1 MKNFFLTLILYVV
14 PCNAL
19 QAQLSHADSLIKKLA
34 ETGNVKEKIEICKEL
49 SANLGIK
56 DFQRNIEYA
65 RTGLQLASKENDSAS
80 IAILFSNLGFGH
92 YFSGHLDSASFYYFK
107 SIQILEG
114 RKMYPELAEAYNRTA
129 RLYRKTKSLPRAHQ
143 FYIKA
148 MQLYRQMKN
157 DEGIA
162 TIYNEDGVVYEY
174 EEKYDD
180 AIKNYSASLAI
191 RRQMNDSVGIA
202 YSLNFIAGVY
212 VLQKK
217 FTEAEDY
224 LEQTLA
230 IREALKDTFT
240 IALTWS
246 DFGSMYKESG
256 DYANAISSL
265 QKSNEAAAKMKYPEL
280 MLNNFRMMSDAA
292 SAQNNYADAYN
303 YISAYNS
310 LKDSIYTLESNKQV
324 EELSAK
330 YETAEKEKQIQE
342 QQFQIARRNYWIAG
356 ISGLFLACGLLGYSW
371 YKRYKLKKQAEMQQ
385 ALIHERE
392 TAVKA
397 VMDAEENERRRIAG
411 DLHDGVGQTMSAA
424 RMNLSA
430 LSHALQ
436 LSTDEQ
442 KNNFEKI
449 KQLIDESCNEVRTV
463 SHNMMPGSL
472 AKRGLALAVRD
483 FTDKI
488 NQHVLKVNFYAEGF
502 DTPGDTNKETVLY
515 RVIQECVNNVIKH
528 AHAGMLDIS
537 LIKDADGIS
546 VSIED
551 NGKGF
556 AATAANKDE
565 GIGLKNIKARIG
577 FLKGTVEWHSSPGRG
592 TLVAIHVPA

>member
-1 MKNFFLTLILYVV
+1 M
-14 PCNAL
+14 
-19 QAQLSHADSLIKKLA
+19 QAQLSHTDSLIKSLSGN
-34 ETGNVKEKIEICKEL
+34 GNVHEKIEACKEL
-49 SANLGIK
+49 SSNLDLK
-56 DFQRNIEYA
+56 DFQKNIAYA
-65 RTGLQLASKENDSAS
+65 RAGLQLASEEKDSAS
-80 IAILFSNLGFGH
+80 IAILLNNLGFGH
-92 YFSGHLDSASFYYFK
+92 YFSGHFDSASFYYFK
-107 SIQILEG
+107 SIQMLEN
-114 RKMYPELAEAYNRTA
+114 RKMYPELAEAYNRLA

-143 FYIKA
+143 FYAKA
-148 MQLYRQMKN
+148 MQLYKQMKN
-157 DEGIA
+157 NEGIA

-174 EEKYDD
+174 EEKYND
-180 AIKNYSASLAI
+180 AIKNYEASLAI
-191 RRQMNDSVGIA
+191 RRQMNDSVGIG

-217 FTEAEDY
+217 FAEAKDY

-230 IREALKDTFT
+230 IREALKDTFS

-265 QKSNEAAAKMKYPEL
+265 KKSNEAAEKMKYPEL

-303 YISAYNS
+303 YITAYNT

-342 QQFQIARRNYWIAG
+342 QQFQITKRNYWIAG
-356 ISGLFLACGLLGYSW
+356 ISGLFIACGLLGYSW
-371 YKRYKLKKQAEMQQ
+371 YKRYRLKKQAEMQQ

-392 TAVKA
+392 LATKA

-430 LSHALQ
+430 LSHALNF
-436 LSTDEQ
+436 STDEQ

-449 KQLIDESCNEVRTV
+449 KQLIDDSCNEVRTV

-472 AKRGLALAVRD
+472 AAKGLARAVRD

-488 NQHVLKVNFYAEGF
+488 NQNILKINFYAEGF
-502 DTPGDTNKETVLY
+502 DTPGDINKETVLY

-528 AHAGMLDIS
+528 AQATMLDIS
-537 LIKDADGIS
+537 LIKDTDGIS

-556 AATAANKDE
+556 DSSIANKDE
-565 GIGLKNIKARIG
+565 GIGLKNIKARIA
-577 FLKGTVEWHSSPGRG
+577 FLKGTVEWESSPGRG
-592 TLVAIHVPA
+592 TLVAIHVS